1 MEGGKFRTYQHFR
14 ENYAE
19 KIKSQKMNM
28 YGIVGDLYIRNIDIL
43 ASRQQQH
50 SDSESVGRLEALIGA
65 VQRAKGAV
73 ARSSQQN
80 I

>member
-1 MEGGKFRTYQHFR
+1 
-14 ENYAE
+14 
-19 KIKSQKMNM
+19 MNM